1 MVAVMD
7 GRADSKVVS
16 RTYNITGGGSE
27 EKPADTGD
35 ENKPAQTTETASEEK
50 KGGCGSVIGAEG
62 LVLLAV
68 VSLAG
73 VALKGKRKQDN

>member
-1 MVAVMD
+1 ME

-35 ENKPAQTTETASEEK
+35 RNKPAQTTETSPDDK

-62 LVLLAV
+62 VVLLAV
-68 VSLAG
+68 VSFAG
-73 VALKGKRKQDN
+73 VALKGKRKQDG